1 MKESIKLYKS
11 VSLDILNKL
20 KSSSLINI
28 GDLFDKRQEILSNVL
43 DFEAFKIQMIDEGIL
58 EIDREIHI
66 LLSDSIEKTKDEI
79 KNHKLSN
86 RVNTSYL
93 STKKE
98 NLNIFNK
105 KV

>member
-1 MKESIKLYKS
+1 MKENIKLYKNI
-11 VSLDILNKL
+11 SLDIVNKL
-20 KSSSLINI
+20 KSTSLINI

-43 DFEAFKIQMIDEGIL
+43 DSEVFKIQMIDEGIL
-58 EIDREIHI
+58 EIDREIHT
-66 LLSDSIEKTKDEI
+66 LLSNSIEKTKDEI

-86 RVNTSYL
+86 RVSTSYL

>member
-1 MKESIKLYKS
+1 MKESIKLYKNI
-11 VSLDILNKL
+11 SLDIVNKL
-20 KSSSLINI
+20 KSTSLINI

-43 DFEAFKIQMIDEGIL
+43 DSEAFKIQMIDEGIL
-58 EIDREIHI
+58 EIDREIHT
-66 LLSDSIEKTKDEI
+66 LLSNSIEKTKDEI

-86 RVNTSYL
+86 RVSTSYL

>member
-1 MKESIKLYKS
+1 MKENIKLYKS
-11 VSLDILNKL
+11 VSLDIVNKL
-20 KSSSLINI
+20 KSSSLTNI

-43 DFEAFKIQMIDEGIL
+43 DSEAFKIQMIDEGIL
-58 EIDREIHI
+58 EIDREIHT
-66 LLSDSIEKTKDEI
+66 LLRNSIEKTKDEI

-86 RVNTSYL
+86 RVSTSYL